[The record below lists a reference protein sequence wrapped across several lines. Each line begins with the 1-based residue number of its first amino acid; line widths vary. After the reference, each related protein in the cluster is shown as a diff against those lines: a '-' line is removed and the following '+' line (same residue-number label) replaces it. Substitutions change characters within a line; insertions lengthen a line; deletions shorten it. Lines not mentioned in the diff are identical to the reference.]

1 MSDST
6 LAELQKELEQLDASY
21 LEGYAGKDRSTV
33 DPGGLVELGGR
44 AKRAL
49 DRVDALGALT
59 AGEEVTKLRAELEQ
73 RVDLYEREKRMV
85 AAAREMGP
93 AFERFGIEGAAAN
106 FVFDRY
112 NRHFAGQSRDTRDLG
127 LIKEM
132 VEELKGIKKRMLA
145 IGGKKLPEP
154 MQADV
159 DIVNSNIERYQ
170 LEEREIPKAQL
181 TGTSEEQADRWA
193 FLANQQFAVYAN
205 HFAGKS
211 RLTRRPALLVRV
223 CDNLKRYRTG
233 MFDLKNRGLD
243 SQSNTNNIGIVDG
256 RLQAYEKE
264 LVEIRKVRS
273 GVKLVDIMGAL
284 GNAANELFAEY
295 RDNYAGK
302 DRTGVDLER
311 LGLMLDQLDEIRR
324 QMEELGRVEKNEV
337 NSKNQNV
344 VREYQ
349 ANWVREWQAVRAAQQ
364 TGAA

>member
-21 LEGYAGKDRSTV
+21 QDGYAGKDRTTV
-33 DPGGLVELGGR
+33 DPGGLVELASR

-59 AGEEVTKLRAELEQ
+59 AGEEVTKLRAELAQ
-73 RVDLYEREKRMV
+73 RADLYERERRMV
-85 AAAREMGP
+85 AAAKEMGP
-93 AFERFGIEGAAAN
+93 SFERFGIEGAAAN

-112 NRHFAGQSRDTRDLG
+112 NRHFAGQSRDTRDHG
-127 LIKEM
+127 LIKEL
-132 VEELKGIKKRMLA
+132 VEELKGVKKRMLA
-145 IGGKKLPEP
+145 IGGKKLPDA

-159 DIVNSNIERYQ
+159 DLVQSNIERYQ
-170 LEEREIPKAQL
+170 VEEREIPKAQA
-181 TGTSEEQADRWA
+181 TGTPEEQADRWA
-193 FLANQQFAVYAN
+193 FLANQQFALYAT

-211 RLTRRPALLVRV
+211 RLTRRPALLVRMV
-223 CDNLKRYRTG
+223 DNLKRYRAG

-243 SQSNTNNIGIVDG
+243 SASNANNIGIVDG
-256 RLQAYEKE
+256 RIQAYDKE
-264 LVEIRKVRS
+264 LAEIRKVRS

-302 DRTGVDLER
+302 DRTGVDLAR

-337 NSKNQNV
+337 NTKNAAV

-349 ANWVREWQAVRAAQQ
+349 VNWVREWQAVRTAQQ
-364 TGAA
+364 GTSA